1 MKKKEILSA
10 SLLVSALALAGVV
23 LVGCNKGV
31 SLPDQSEKIFQT
43 NKIYYDT
50 SVEKA
55 YNVSVKIDSTDSV
68 SAVTCGKIKASAGQY
83 GNRSGVL
90 TLGADF
96 MKQITAG
103 EKTIKVTAGSKSISL
118 DLFAATK
125 VVTTAQEFQD
135 INKNLTGYYIL
146 GNDID
151 LTSIANFEPL
161 GYYFT
166 ETDTNNAYFHGVLEG
181 NGYTVKNAKVY
192 WERYDRD
199 QLRYL

>member
-31 SLPDQSEKIFQT
+31 SLPDQSEKVFQT

-55 YNVSVKIDSTDSV
+55 YNISVKIDSTDSV

-96 MKQITAG
+96 MPKAP
-103 EKTIKVTAGSKSISL
+103 EKRLASFIFWPSCRRW
-118 DLFAATK
+118 TK
-125 VVTTAQEFQD
+125 FSPKA
-135 INKNLTGYYIL
+135 
-146 GNDID
+146 
-151 LTSIANFEPL
+151 
-161 GYYFT
+161 
-166 ETDTNNAYFHGVLEG
+166 
-181 NGYTVKNAKVY
+181 
-192 WERYDRD
+192 
-199 QLRYL
+199 